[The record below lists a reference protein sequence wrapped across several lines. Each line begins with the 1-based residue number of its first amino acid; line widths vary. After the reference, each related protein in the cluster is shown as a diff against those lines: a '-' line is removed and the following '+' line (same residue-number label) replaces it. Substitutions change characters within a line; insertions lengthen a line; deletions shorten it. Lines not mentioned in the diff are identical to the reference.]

1 MITVVSEYYT
11 PHRIHL
17 SRLAPVMITLCA
29 LALVLCVALT
39 PVRSAGAPARSD
51 GPIRSL
57 GGRGAIS
64 VTGDLAGDG
73 TGQPEFS
80 ANGVVPGTI
89 PPQRWVG
96 AFPWV
101 TLICRTTDSV
111 VQLTDPIS
119 WYTRL
124 MSSTYP
130 GFDHY
135 WREQSYDQMT
145 IAGSQVAGVYTLTKP
160 SSSYW
165 EERWGYEGSYQM
177 TEAAIDDCVQAADPD
192 VYFPNFIGIHVILP
206 PPANINGNITFA
218 TLWSQTADGQT
229 KTYRVTS
236 ISTDKP
242 SHELLAHE
250 WGHALGLPHSSGPYT
265 WTYDSGWDVMSGAMF
280 GYPCKITGDPNFG
293 CLGQHTLAYH
303 KDLLGWIPPSR
314 VVTVSIGTSQTITLD
329 PLEGPLGAGSNAL
342 YVVVPFLSP
351 PWYYPWYSLEARQLT
366 GYDAGIPGHA
376 VVIHEVNLYTHGLD
390 RIAQV
395 VDVDNNG
402 NANDVGAMWLPG
414 ETFADVVHGIIMCVQ
429 SETASGGYVVTI
441 GNRVNV
447 CGVAFLYV
455 YLPIVMR

>member
-1 MITVVSEYYT
+1 
-11 PHRIHL
+11 
-17 SRLAPVMITLCA
+17 
-29 LALVLCVALT
+29 
-39 PVRSAGAPARSD
+39 
-51 GPIRSL
+51 
-57 GGRGAIS
+57 
-64 VTGDLAGDG
+64 
-73 TGQPEFS
+73 
-80 ANGVVPGTI
+80 VPGII
-89 PPQRWVG
+89 PPQRWIG

-101 TLICRTTDSV
+101 TLICRTADSV
-111 VQLTDPIS
+111 IQLTDPIS

-130 GFDHY
+130 DFDHY

-165 EERWGYEGSYQM
+165 TCSGGSCQM
-177 TEAAIDDCVQAADPD
+177 TDAAIEDCAQAADPD
-192 VYFPNFIGIHVILP
+192 VYFPNFTGFHIILP
-206 PPANINGNITFA
+206 PPANINGNIAFSTQ
-218 TLWSQTADGQT
+218 WSLTADGQT
-229 KTYRVTS
+229 KVYRITS
-236 ISTDKP
+236 IPADKP

-265 WTYDSGWDVMSGAMF
+265 WTYDSGWDVLSGARW

-293 CLGQHTLAYH
+293 CLGQHTHAFPT
-303 KDLLGWIPPSR
+303 DLLGWIAPSR

-342 YVVVPFLSP
+342 YVLAPFLSP

-376 VVIHEVNLYTHGLD
+376 VVIHEVNRYTHGLD
-390 RIAQV
+390 RVAQV

-402 NANDVGAMWLPG
+402 NPNDAGAMWLPG
-414 ETFADVVHGIIMCVQ
+414 ETFTDSAHNIVMCVQ

-441 GNRVNV
+441 GNRANA
-447 CGVAFLYV
+447 CGVTFQYV